1 MNMDSEGLKMD
12 NLKQLSKPS
21 DPEHPHP
28 FPTKVQ
34 ARAMNT
40 VGGVGRGV
48 PSGSRLFSL

>member
-1 MNMDSEGLKMD
+1 MNMDSEGLKMH
-12 NLKQLSKPS
+12 NLKQLSKLS

-28 FPTKVQ
+28 FPARVQ

-40 VGGVGRGV
+40 VWGVRRGV